1 MLAYLL
7 AFRMSWVGMLL
18 IIAAIFALWFV
29 VRVVI
34 DFVNWFR
41 EEILDDFREA
51 KRKRKR
57 P

>member
-7 AFRMSWVGMLL
+7 AFRTSWVGMLL
-18 IIAAIFALWFV
+18 IIAAVFAVWFA

-41 EEILDDFREA
+41 DEIIDDFREA
-51 KRKRKR
+51 RQKRKRR
-57 P
+57 